1 MDRGSEVTDR
11 GSSLN
16 SVDYRRQTADRRRMT
31 VSQIPYLR
39 HGSTEPTHTMEQSNE
54 TPDIKFWDFPLND
67 DVLDGIDAMG
77 FDTPTPIQAGSIPV
91 ILSKRD
97 VIGIAQTGTGK
108 TAAFLIPTMHRLM
121 ENPDRKG
128 VGALIIV
135 PTRELAVQIDQAV
148 QGLSYFTGLSS
159 IAIYGGGDAR
169 EFSQEK
175 KALTEGVDIV
185 IATPGRMLSHIN
197 LGYVPLSELPIL
209 ILDEADRMLDMGFY
223 NDIMRIINKTN
234 EDRQTL
240 MFSAT
245 MPDNILFLTKQI
257 LKNPETVNIA
267 LSKPAEGVDQGA
279 FSVFSEQKEP
289 VLVDLLKSEDWKS
302 VIVFASTK
310 REVNSINRRLQKSG
324 INCAEISSDLEQKE
338 REQVLL
344 DFRNRKLPV
353 LVATNVVSR
362 GIDIDDIEMVV
373 NFDVPQDAEDYVHR
387 IGRTARASRKGR
399 AVTLISPDEQIKFFR
414 IEQLIGSEVKK
425 LKAPDSVGDTPAY
438 DPKPSRRGGGGY
450 RRKGGG
456 GKHRGK
462 GGNRGG
468 QNRKGGGNRNRSGGS
483 NHKGSG
489 SRNQKS

>member
-1 MDRGSEVTDR
+1 
-11 GSSLN
+11 
-16 SVDYRRQTADRRRMT
+16 
-31 VSQIPYLR
+31 
-39 HGSTEPTHTMEQSNE
+39 MEKSNE

-77 FDTPTPIQAGSIPV
+77 FDTPTPIQAGAITPV
-91 ILSKRD
+91 LNKRD

-121 ENPDRKG
+121 ELPERKG

-169 EFSQEK
+169 EFTQEK
-175 KALTEGVDIV
+175 KALTHGVDIV

-197 LGYVPLSELPIL
+197 LGYVPLAELPIL

-223 NDIMRIINKTN
+223 NDIMRIINTTN

-257 LKNPETVNIA
+257 LKTPETVNIA

-279 FSVFSEQKEP
+279 FSVYSEQKEP

-310 REVNSINRRLQKSG
+310 REVSSINRRLKKGG
-324 INCAEISSDLEQKE
+324 INCAEISSDLEQKD

-353 LVATNVVSR
+353 LVATNVVAR
-362 GIDIDDIEMVV
+362 GIDIDDIEMIV

-414 IEQLIGSEVKK
+414 IEQLIGSEVTK
-425 LKAPDSVGDTPAY
+425 LKAPESVGNTPSY
-438 DPKPSRRGGGGY
+438 DPKPSKKGRGGNRRREGGGKHRSKGGGQGGQ

-456 GKHRGK
+456 GGPR
-462 GGNRGG
+462 NSSGG
-468 QNRKGGGNRNRSGGS
+468 QHRKGS
-483 NHKGSG
+483 N
-489 SRNQKS
+489 NN

>member
-1 MDRGSEVTDR
+1 
-11 GSSLN
+11 
-16 SVDYRRQTADRRRMT
+16 
-31 VSQIPYLR
+31 
-39 HGSTEPTHTMEQSNE
+39 MEQSNE

-77 FDTPTPIQAGSIPV
+77 FDTPTPIQAGAIPV

-121 ENPDRKG
+121 ESPDRKG

-169 EFSQEK
+169 EFTQEK

-197 LGYVPLSELPIL
+197 LGYVPLAQLPVL

-223 NDIMRIINKTN
+223 NDIMRIINQTN
-234 EDRQTL
+234 EERQTL

-267 LSKPAEGVDQGA
+267 LSKPAEGVQQGA
-279 FSVFSEQKEP
+279 FSVFNNQKEP

-310 REVNSINRRLQKSG
+310 REVSSINRRLQKSG

-399 AVTLISPDEQIKFFR
+399 AVTLVSPDEQVKFFR
-414 IEQLIGSEVKK
+414 IEQLIGSEVEK
-425 LKAPDSVGDTPAY
+425 LKTPESIGDTPAY
-438 DPKPSRRGGGGY
+438 DPKPSRGGRGGGN
-450 RRKGGG
+450 RRKSGGG
-456 GKHRGK
+456 NPRHK
-462 GGNRGG
+462 GGNRGKD
-468 QNRKGGGNRNRSGGS
+468 NRHRSGGNHQGGGGNRSKKNG
-483 NHKGSG
+483 
-489 SRNQKS
+489 

>member
-1 MDRGSEVTDR
+1 MENT
-11 GSSLN
+11 
-16 SVDYRRQTADRRRMT
+16 Q
-31 VSQIPYLR
+31 
-39 HGSTEPTHTMEQSNE
+39 EEQS
-54 TPDIKFWDFPLND
+54 DIKFWDYPLND
-67 DVLDGIDAMG
+67 DILDGIDAMG
-77 FDTPTPIQAGSIPV
+77 FDTPTPIQAGAIPV
-91 ILSKRD
+91 VLAKKD

-108 TAAFLIPTMHRLM
+108 TAAFLIPTMHVLM
-121 ENPDRKG
+121 EEADRKG

-197 LGYVPLSELPIL
+197 LGYVPLAKLPLL

-257 LKNPETVNIA
+257 LKNPETINIA

-279 FSVFSEQKEP
+279 YSVFANQKEA

-310 REVNSINRRLQKSG
+310 REVSSINKRLQKAG
-324 INCAEISSDLEQKE
+324 VKCAEISSDLEQKE

-353 LVATNVVSR
+353 LIATNVVSR

-373 NFDVPQDAEDYVHR
+373 NYDVPQDAEDYVHR

-399 AVTLISPDEQIKFFR
+399 AVTLISPEEQIKFFR
-414 IEQLIGSEVKK
+414 IEQLIGSEVPK
-425 LKAPDSVGDTPAY
+425 LKAPEEVGKTPEY
-438 DPKPSRRGGGGY
+438 DPKPGKG
-450 RRKGGG
+450 RKGG
-456 GKHRGK
+456 K
-462 GGNRGG
+462 G
-468 QNRKGGGNRNRSGGS
+468 RK
-483 NHKGSG
+483 SG
-489 SRNQKS
+489 SRNKHHRGPKGKQKRGGQSGGSGGRNQKGGRSSGKSDQRKGNNH

>member
-1 MDRGSEVTDR
+1 MTDTNDT
-11 GSSLN
+11 S
-16 SVDYRRQTADRRRMT
+16 
-31 VSQIPYLR
+31 
-39 HGSTEPTHTMEQSNE
+39 
-54 TPDIKFWDFPLND
+54 DIKFWDFPLND

-77 FDTPTPIQAGSIPV
+77 FDTPTPIQAGAIPV
-91 ILSKRD
+91 VLSKRD

-197 LGYVPLSELPIL
+197 LGYVPLAQLPML

-223 NDIMRIINKTN
+223 NDIMRIINQTN
-234 EDRQTL
+234 EERQTL

-267 LSKPAEGVDQGA
+267 LSKPAAGVQQGA
-279 FSVFSEQKEP
+279 FSVFSNQKEA

-310 REVNSINRRLQKSG
+310 KEVSSINRRLQKSG
-324 INCAEISSDLEQKE
+324 VNCAEISSDLEQKE
-338 REQVLL
+338 RERVLL
-344 DFRNRKLPV
+344 EFRNRKLPV

-414 IEQLIGSEVKK
+414 IEQLIGNEVPK
-425 LKAPDSVGDTPAY
+425 LDPPASVGDTPAY
-438 DPKPSRRGGGGY
+438 DPRPSKKGRGGGN
-450 RRKGGG
+450 RNKGGG
-456 GKHRGK
+456 GKFRGK
-462 GGNRGG
+462 GGGG
-468 QNRKGGGNRNRSGGS
+468 NHSNKGGNRN
-483 NHKGSG
+483 
-489 SRNQKS
+489 NQRRKSSK